1 VSTWLLGETPPAFDI
16 LAWNADNTRMPAKM
30 HSFYLRSFY
39 QQNQLARGELEV
51 LGERLALSDIK
62 NSTYIVGAINDH
74 IVPWPSSYKSVH
86 LLGGDVRF
94 ILSSGGHIAGI
105 VNPPTP
111 KAWYETNSSQP
122 LTPQAWRADASR
134 SAGSWWEDWTDWS
147 LARAGAMVEPPA
159 VGSSRYPPL
168 GDAPGEYVRG

>member
-1 VSTWLLGETPPAFDI
+1 MEIARSWRQQN
-16 LAWNADNTRMPAKM
+16 WNADNTRMPAKM

-105 VNPPTP
+105 VNPPTRRGARQLRP
-111 KAWYETNSSQP
+111 AV
-122 LTPQAWRADASR
+122 DA
-134 SAGSWWEDWTDWS
+134 AS
-147 LARAGAMVEPPA
+147 LARRHFRQRRFLVGGLDGLVHGPRGRSTRRGREVVAIPP
-159 VGSSRYPPL
+159 R
-168 GDAPGEYVRG
+168 